1 MSIKTEIKNVSR
13 HISINGYEFDVLSDK
28 WSLDRNR
35 TIHLDFLNSLAT
47 DDSDFIRM
55 TLCYFAETS
64 SAHHAYNMCKSIKR
78 FFDLTGEIKV
88 SEYGVLNYKNLCQ
101 TELYQLTTLRVFL
114 KQSYHL
120 GYKLIDRECFELLT
134 SMRLPGND
142 KGDAVKSLCPETGP
156 YSDLEYESI
165 LHRLNTKYAE
175 GLISEFKY
183 VLVSLFAFSG
193 RRPIQLASL
202 KIKDFY
208 VNHVLLG
215 FPIYVLNIP
224 KAKVRKGKFRSSSTE
239 FGVESE
245 LAQIISLHIDRAV
258 REAEMIL
265 GRELTESE
273 AEELPFF
280 YNNLEPLKGLEPEEA
295 ILLLSSS
302 DICHL
307 TSAEITKALK
317 DTVSKLEIYSER
329 TGRLLVTTAYRFRYT
344 LDTRA
349 ARDGCGLIQIATL
362 LDHSDTQNTKCYF
375 ANIPEHAKT
384 ISHFMNNALLKYAT
398 AFEGRLTERPTHSK
412 EKAILTDNGKEEIG
426 SCGTSAF
433 CYDFAPVACYTCKK
447 FKPWADAPHHLVLD
461 WLMKE
466 RARILNKTNDA
477 AIAAINDRTI
487 VAVMQVIKLSEEFK
501 EECSES

>member
-1 MSIKTEIKNVSR
+1 MGIESEIKNVSR
-13 HISINGYEFDVLSDK
+13 HISMNGYEFDIFSERWV
-28 WSLDRNR
+28 LDRNR
-35 TIHLDFLNSLAT
+35 TITLGFLTSLPTEVAF
-47 DDSDFIRM
+47 SIRM
-55 TLCYFAETS
+55 TLCFFAETS
-64 SAHHAYNMCKSIKR
+64 SSHHTVNLQIAIENYFR
-78 FFDLTGEIKV
+78 VTGEISV
-88 SEYGVLNYKNLCQ
+88 SESGLLNYKSH
-101 TELYQLTTLRVFL
+101 YADKSYRVGVLRVFL
-114 KQSYHL
+114 KQSHFL
-120 GYKLIDRECFELLT
+120 KTGLLDNDCLELLEKW
-134 SMRLPGND
+134 RLRGND

-175 GLISEFKY
+175 GSISEFEY

-208 VNHVLLG
+208 VSHVLLG
-215 FPIYVLNIP
+215 YPIYVLNIP
-224 KAKVRKGKFRSSSTE
+224 KSKVRKGKFRSSSTE

-307 TSAEITKALK
+307 TSAEITRALK

-344 LDTRA
+344 LGTRA